1 MTDISRD
8 LLLEE
13 LRRSTDD
20 VAQVL
25 RTGDVSAR
33 VPACPGFDLAGLAAH
48 LGGVHRWAT
57 AALATT
63 TAPSLRDAGPA
74 EGQHLADWYAG
85 TARGLLDALQ
95 ATDPATPCFTF
106 GPPRTAAFWLR
117 RQVHETAI
125 HLFDAWSAVGSASDL
140 DAQLSA
146 DGIDEVLTVFLPR
159 QVALGR
165 TPAVE
170 QPVALHAIDTGGT
183 WVVGDGA
190 PAATVHGPAYALLL
204 LLWKRMS
211 LEDAAVQV
219 EGDPRATLSQALT
232 P

>member
-1 MTDISRD
+1 MTDLSRD
-8 LLLEE
+8 RLLEE
-13 LRRSTDD
+13 LRRSTGD
-20 VAQVL
+20 VTQVL
-25 RTGDVSAR
+25 RAGDLAAR
-33 VPACPGFDLAGLAAH
+33 VPACPGFDLADLAVH
-48 LGGVHRWAT
+48 LGNVHRWAT
-57 AALATT
+57 AALRTT
-63 TAPSLRDAGPA
+63 EPPTLPTDGPA
-74 EGQHLADWYAG
+74 SGEPLADWYAG
-85 TARGLLDALQ
+85 TARALLDALQ
-95 ATDPATPCFTF
+95 VTDPDTPCFTF

-140 DAQLSA
+140 DAQLAA
-146 DGIDEVLTVFLPR
+146 DGIDEVLIVFLPR

-190 PAATVHGPAYALLL
+190 PVATVRGPAYALLL
-204 LLWKRMS
+204 LLWKRTS
-211 LEDAAVQV
+211 LDELQV